1 MSNQEAQAAEPVS
14 PSMQMMQILWPGA
27 MAVQAMHVA
36 AKLALAD
43 LVAGGPRSI
52 EELAEATH
60 SHGPSMARFLRAL
73 TSLGIFAE
81 DSTGRFRQTALSD
94 TLRSDHPESI
104 RPSAMMLGAHF
115 IWGPSGELEQTVR
128 TGQPAFERLYGAPFF
143 EYLAGQAEDAAVFN
157 AAMSS
162 SPAYV
167 AAIVGAY
174 DFSKLER
181 IVDVGGGHGLLL
193 AGILS
198 ANPRLRGV
206 LYDLPSV
213 VAGASAL
220 RQRPISQRCEIIGGD
235 FFEGVPGGADAYI
248 LKGIIHD
255 WKDEAALK
263 ILKNCR
269 RAIHP
274 DGTLL
279 LVEAVLTPSTAPT
292 TALMDMLMMVLTS
305 GRERTES
312 DFRSLLQE
320 AGFSMV
326 QVIRQAGVS
335 IVESRPV

>member
-1 MSNQEAQAAEPVS
+1 MSNQEPQAQPVS
-14 PSMQMMQILWPGA
+14 PSKQMVQILWPGA
-27 MAVQAMHVA
+27 LAVQAIHVA

-43 LVAGGPRSI
+43 LVASGPKSI
-52 EELAEATH
+52 RELAEATQT
-60 SHGPSMARFLRAL
+60 HGSSLERLLRAL

-81 DSTGRFRQTALSD
+81 DTTGQYRQTALSA

-104 RPSAMMLGAHF
+104 RPFVLMLGAHF
-115 IWGPSGELEQTVR
+115 VWKSSGELEETVR
-128 TGQPAFERLYGAPFF
+128 TGQPAFERVYGAPFF
-143 EYLAGQAEDAAVFN
+143 EYLARRADDAAVFN

-162 SPAYV
+162 SPDYR

-174 DFSKLER
+174 DFSKFER

-206 LYDLPSV
+206 LHDLPSV
-213 VAGASAL
+213 VVGASAL
-220 RQRPISQRCEIIGGD
+220 RQEPISQRCEIIGGD
-235 FFEGVPGGADAYI
+235 FFKGVPAGADAYM
-248 LKGIIHD
+248 LKGVIHD
-255 WKDEAALK
+255 WSDEAALK

-269 RAIHP
+269 RAIHSN
-274 DGTLL
+274 GTLL
-279 LVEAVLTPSTAPT
+279 LVEAVLTRSTDPT

-312 DFRSLLQE
+312 EFRSLFQE

-326 QVIRQAGVS
+326 QVIRAPGVS
-335 IVESRPV
+335 IIESRPV

>member
-1 MSNQEAQAAEPVS
+1 MQA
-14 PSMQMMQILWPGA
+14 IY
-27 MAVQAMHVA
+27 VA
-36 AKLALAD
+36 AKFALAD
-43 LVAGGPRSI
+43 LVAGGPKSTN
-52 EELAEATH
+52 ELADATH
-60 SHGPSMARFLRAL
+60 THGPSMGRFLRAL

-81 DSTGRFRQTALSD
+81 DTMGRYRQTALSD

-104 RPSAMMLGAHF
+104 RPFAMMLGAHF
-115 IWGPSGELEQTVR
+115 VWKPTAMLEETVR
-128 TGQPAFERLYGAPFF
+128 TGQPSFERLYGAPFF
-143 EYLAGQAEDAAVFN
+143 DYLAEYSDDAAVFN

-162 SPAYV
+162 SPGYL

-174 DFSKLER
+174 DFSKHER

-198 ANPRLRGV
+198 ANPRLYGV
-206 LYDLPSV
+206 LHDLPAV

-220 RQRPISQRCEIIGGD
+220 RQEPISQRCEIIGGD
-235 FFEGVPGGADAYI
+235 FFRGVPAGADAYI

-255 WKDEAALK
+255 WNDEAALN

-279 LVEAVLTPSTAPT
+279 LVEQLLTPSTDPT
-292 TALMDMLMMVLTS
+292 VTMMDMLMMVLTS

-312 DFRSLLQE
+312 EFRSLLQD

-326 QVIRQAGVS
+326 QVIRAAGVS
-335 IVESRPV
+335 IIESRPV

>member
-1 MSNQEAQAAEPVS
+1 MQA
-14 PSMQMMQILWPGA
+14 IY
-27 MAVQAMHVA
+27 VA
-36 AKLALAD
+36 AKFALAD
-43 LVAGGPRSI
+43 LVAGGPKSTN
-52 EELAEATH
+52 ELADATH
-60 SHGPSMARFLRAL
+60 THGPSMGRFLRAL

-81 DSTGRFRQTALSD
+81 DTMGRYRQTALSD

-104 RPSAMMLGAHF
+104 RPFAMMLGAHF
-115 IWGPSGELEQTVR
+115 VRKPTAMLEETVR
-128 TGQPAFERLYGAPFF
+128 TGQPSFERLYGAPFF
-143 EYLAGQAEDAAVFN
+143 DYLAEYSDDAAVFN

-162 SPAYV
+162 SPGYL

-174 DFSKLER
+174 DFSKHER

-198 ANPRLRGV
+198 ANPRLYGV
-206 LYDLPSV
+206 LHDLPAV

-220 RQRPISQRCEIIGGD
+220 RQEPISQRCEIIGGD
-235 FFEGVPGGADAYI
+235 FFRGVPAGADAYI

-255 WKDEAALK
+255 WNDEAALN

-279 LVEAVLTPSTAPT
+279 LVEQLLTPSTDPT
-292 TALMDMLMMVLTS
+292 VTMMDMLMMVLTS

-312 DFRSLLQE
+312 EFRSLLQD

-326 QVIRQAGVS
+326 QVIRAAGVS
-335 IVESRPV
+335 IIESRPV

>member
-1 MSNQEAQAAEPVS
+1 MSNREAQAQPVS
-14 PSMQMMQILWPGA
+14 PPMQMMQILWPGA
-27 MAVQAMHVA
+27 MAVQAIHVA
-36 AKLALAD
+36 AKFALAD
-43 LVAGGPRSI
+43 LVAGGPKSI

-60 SHGPSMARFLRAL
+60 TYGPSLGRFLRAL
-73 TSLGIFAE
+73 TSLGIFVE
-81 DSTGRFRQTALSD
+81 DETGRYRQTVLSD
-94 TLRSDHPESI
+94 TLRSDHPQSI

-115 IWGPSGELEQTVR
+115 VWKPSGALEETVR
-128 TGQPAFERLYGAPFF
+128 TGQPSFECVYGAPFF
-143 EYLAGQAEDAAVFN
+143 EYLAGHSDDAAVFN

-162 SPAYV
+162 SPDHL
-167 AAIVGAY
+167 AAVVGAY
-174 DFSKLER
+174 DFSKFER
-181 IVDVGGGHGLLL
+181 IVDVGGSHGLLL

-206 LYDLPSV
+206 LYDVPAV

-220 RQRPISQRCEIIGGD
+220 RQEPISQRCEIIGGD
-235 FFEGVPGGADAYI
+235 FFEGVPGGADAYL

-255 WKDEAALK
+255 WNDDDALK

-279 LVEAVLTPSTAPT
+279 LVETVLTRSTDPA

-305 GRERTES
+305 GRERSES
-312 DFRSLLQE
+312 EFRSLLQE

-326 QVIRQAGVS
+326 QVIRAAGVS
-335 IVESRPV
+335 MIESRPV

>member
-1 MSNQEAQAAEPVS
+1 MSNREAQAQPVS
-14 PSMQMMQILWPGA
+14 PSMQMMQMLWPGA
-27 MAVQAMHVA
+27 MAVQVIHAA

-43 LVAGGPRSI
+43 LVASGPKSI
-52 EELAEATH
+52 NELADATQT
-60 SHGPSMARFLRAL
+60 HGPSMTRLLRAL
-73 TSLGIFAE
+73 TSLGIFVE
-81 DSTGRFRQTALSD
+81 DTTGRYRQTALSD
-94 TLRSDHPESI
+94 TLRSDHPDSI

-115 IWGPSGELEQTVR
+115 VWKPSGALEETVR
-128 TGQPAFERLYGAPFF
+128 TGQPSFERLYGAAFF
-143 EYLAGQAEDAAVFN
+143 EYLAGHPDDAAVFN

-162 SPAYV
+162 SLGHV

-174 DFSKLER
+174 AFSKFER

-206 LYDLPSV
+206 LHDLPAV
-213 VAGASAL
+213 VVGASTL
-220 RQRPISQRCEIIGGD
+220 RQEPISQRCEIIGGD
-235 FFEGVPGGADAYI
+235 FFKGVPAGADAYM

-255 WKDEAALK
+255 WNDEAALK

-274 DGTLL
+274 HGTLL
-279 LVEAVLTPSTAPT
+279 LLEAVLTPSTDAAS
-292 TALMDMLMMVLTS
+292 ALMDMLMMVLTS

-312 DFRSLLQE
+312 EFRSLVQE

-326 QVIRQAGVS
+326 QVIRTAGVS
-335 IVESRPV
+335 IMESRPV